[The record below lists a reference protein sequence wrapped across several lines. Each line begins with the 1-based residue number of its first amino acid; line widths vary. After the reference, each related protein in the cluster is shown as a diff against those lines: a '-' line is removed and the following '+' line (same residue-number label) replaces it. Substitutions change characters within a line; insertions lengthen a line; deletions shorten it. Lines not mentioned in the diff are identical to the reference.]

1 MIGFFQEAAALLLGV
16 LLPRVFPILQLF
28 FVKQE
33 PSNIPKLVLDILG
46 KLSIMLVSGDLHTK
60 LRNIA
65 VSFISTSRSRLD
77 FLCYVQKLSILVME
91 SWREHLEVA
100 VYEKAKKFTLYVMLK
115 YVLDIEPEDSIP
127 LVGVLLDILDILGK
141 LSIMLVSGDLHTKL
155 RNIAVS
161 FISTSRSRPDFLCYV
176 QKLSILVMESWREH
190 QEVAF
195 YEEAKNFTLY
205 VMLKYVFDIELEDS
219 IPLVGV
225 LLDILDILGKLSII
239 LVSGDLHTKLRN
251 IAVSFISTSRSR
263 PDFLCYVQKLSILV
277 MESWREHLEVDVYE
291 EAKKFTLYVMLK
303 YVLDIEP
310 EDSIPLVGVLL
321 DILDI
326 FGKLSIMLVSG
337 DLHTKLRNIAVSF
350 ISPSRSRPD
359 FLCYVEKLSIL
370 VMESWREHQE
380 VAFYD
385 EAKKFTFYVML
396 KYVLDIEPED
406 SLAPRI
412 LEDFLTF
419 INGFVSIPL
428 YVPGTPYAKAVKARG
443 RLSSTLKEII
453 KERENRDVGH
463 VGKGDFLDKILQKGD
478 LSDEKKVF
486 IFVVPL
492 SVNHVLLWCPF
503 VWRVWANIF
512 LWWGSQW
519 VMPTTVDGVLQFWAG
534 FSGNSFE
541 RKVWNVLPIASL
553 WSIWKH
559 RNEVLFSDLQPELY
573 GLCDLIKTRTAM
585 WVRAAD
591 AKLPFSVNDFL
602 FNLQQIKFCRRG
614 IG

>member
-1 MIGFFQEAAALLLGV
+1 MRDKPTSTFSSFFANMIGLFQVAAALLLAV
-16 LLPRVFPILQLF
+16 LLPLVFSMLRFF
-28 FVKQE
+28 FVRQE
-33 PSNIPKLVLDILG
+33 PSNIPKPVLDILG
-46 KLSIMLVSGDLHTK
+46 KLLTMLVSGDLRTK

-65 VSFISTSRSRLD
+65 VSFISTSRSRPD
-77 FLCYVQKLSILVME
+77 FLCYVQKLSILAME
-91 SWREHLEVA
+91 SWREHLEGA
-100 VYEKAKKFTLYVMLK
+100 VYEEAKKFTLYVMLK

-141 LSIMLVSGDLHTKL
+141 LSIMLVSGDLRTKL

-161 FISTSRSRPDFLCYV
+161 LIRTSRSRPDFLSYV

-190 QEVAF
+190 QEVA
-195 YEEAKNFTLY
+195 
-205 VMLKYVFDIELEDS
+205 VF
-219 IPLVGV
+219 
-225 LLDILDILGKLSII
+225 
-239 LVSGDLHTKLRN
+239 
-251 IAVSFISTSRSR
+251 
-263 PDFLCYVQKLSILV
+263 
-277 MESWREHLEVDVYE
+277 E

-326 FGKLSIMLVSG
+326 LGKLSIMLVSS

-350 ISPSRSRPD
+350 IGTSRSRPD
-359 FLCYVEKLSIL
+359 FLCFVQKLSIL
-370 VMESWREHQE
+370 VMESWREHLE
-380 VAFYD
+380 VAVYE
-385 EAKKFTFYVML
+385 EAKKFTFYVIL
-396 KYVLDIEPED
+396 KYVLDIELED

-419 INGFVSIPL
+419 MNGFVSIPL

-453 KERENRDVGH
+453 KEREKRDVGH
-463 VGKGDFLDKILQKGD
+463 VGKGDFLDEILQKGD
-478 LSDEKKVF
+478 LSDEEKVF

-492 SVNHVLLWCPF
+492 SVNHVLLWCHF
-503 VWRVWANIF
+503 VWRVWADIF
-512 LWWGSQW
+512 LWWGSQR
-519 VMPTTVDGVLQFWAG
+519 VMPVTVDGVLQFWAG

-559 RNEVLFSDLQPELY
+559 RNEVLFSDLQPDLY
-573 GLCDLIKTRTAM
+573 GLCDLFKTRTAM